1 MNFLRTLRELEIR
14 ILRSTDAKSWDVQT
28 TTTLF
33 NLIEFVTK
41 AEYTKSKHYKFI
53 AKNFRLTYK
62 DLAEKWSDMFS
73 YDGEVKSEEAFRSQ
87 TSTLSRQLQA
97 MFPEDLTE
105 IFLTQDFNRL
115 RYIQDVIDIISG
127 YPMTCEEYF
136 IDEVI
141 MEAGKKFEHEYDI
154 SQLTTEIEAIR
165 PYLKRNIYDALD
177 GIDKDK
183 LSYIIFKLKE
193 PYIVSKT
200 RKIDKA
206 KLDIINGLSGKTT
219 QGGESKSYFIDML
232 NEFAKNDNG
241 YPQNNINIQQINRL
255 LHMQDY
261 EGLKDYI
268 DRRKINNMDIQEA
281 LRLFE
286 AGVSL

>member
-1 MNFLRTLRELEIR
+1 MIPS
-14 ILRSTDAKSWDVQT
+14 I
-28 TTTLF
+28 
-33 NLIEFVTK
+33 
-41 AEYTKSKHYKFI
+41 
-53 AKNFRLTYK
+53 
-62 DLAEKWSDMFS
+62 
-73 YDGEVKSEEAFRSQ
+73 
-87 TSTLSRQLQA
+87 
-97 MFPEDLTE
+97 
-105 IFLTQDFNRL
+105 
-115 RYIQDVIDIISG
+115 
-127 YPMTCEEYF
+127 
-136 IDEVI
+136 
-141 MEAGKKFEHEYDI
+141 
-154 SQLTTEIEAIR
+154 
-165 PYLKRNIYDALD
+165 LKRNIYDALD

-206 KLDIINGLSGKTT
+206 KLDIINSLSGKTI
-219 QGGESKSYFIDML
+219 QKVKSKSYFIDML